1 MRSAQMA
8 AGLESLK
15 GAIERLTPNLNGQA
29 HHCSPQSP
37 QRKQGSN
44 ETLAY
49 AAGSDLEAAILAL
62 LDQWRETSSGDCPL
76 PELYRRLGARH
87 AGLSIGRF
95 HDLLRH
101 LHDAHRV
108 YLHPWTGPL
117 YELPEPPLALL
128 VGHEVAYYASP
139 RFHGGNS

>member
-1 MRSAQMA
+1 
-8 AGLESLK
+8 
-15 GAIERLTPNLNGQA
+15 LNYA
-29 HHCSPQSP
+29 PLD
-37 QRKQGSN
+37 N
-44 ETLAY
+44 E
-49 AAGSDLEAAILAL
+49 IVVL
-62 LDQWRETSSGDCPL
+62 LDEWRSSSSGDCPL
-76 PELYRRLGARH
+76 PELYRRLTERH

-101 LHDAHRV
+101 LHDSHRV

-139 RFHGGNS
+139 RISDLGFGISDLKSTSPASAVEAQSEIRSPKSEIQGGSR